1 MNAQSRGVSIPWLVI
16 ALVVWFVSAFY
27 HQEGVHYAGKLFAW
41 AKEPGSLTEAG
52 GAEGMA
58 ALERY
63 MALVFGS
70 VALALLVGVVAILRK
85 VDPVRIKRE
94 LIPWAAWAVLLIMIW
109 KVFIVYAT
117 ELVHFGQYALVGAMV
132 AFALDRGRLPVAAF
146 LVTVGLGLADEVFQH
161 FVIANL
167 WDPPHVVYSH
177 WFDFSDIVLDAL
189 GAAGGILPFLTWQR
203 LSRPDGGAGLPDT
216 SLAVKPV
223 LIVFGLITLPLAF
236 LDPQDLSHLW
246 GYYIDY
252 PYWGEYDNNKPT
264 HWPAPREGAP
274 LVMSV
279 VLILAT
285 LLEPKRRQLSQAALG
300 VLLALALFAIDPPSR
315 KEGMPVTRRV
325 PYAGAVHT
333 EGQPPVIDGKL
344 DDPVWARARRLGPF
358 RRQADGRAARWK
370 TYAKVAWDETALYV
384 AFEAEDED
392 VWARDVR
399 RDTTTLPGDE
409 VVELFLDD
417 GGDGVTYY
425 EFEVSPANRVYD
437 LFCFIPSAPV
447 DHNPWADFISMHHWN
462 APGLETAVT
471 VQGELDLVDASVAG
485 RTSPQRKVGGDRGYR
500 VELKLPW
507 SALQP
512 AYGGPTPPFGHR
524 NVPPVAG
531 DRWRMNLFRTE
542 RVREDPEKLYLEA
555 EEVKRRLQIPED
567 WWERY
572 YELAHGTLAKE
583 PDLLPLTPAELKQ
596 VPRPDPKPNPNAG
609 KIHVNKVRSLEEYQ
623 AWSPGFAGSFHKP
636 QWFGELE
643 FLPQSS
649 R

>member
-1 MNAQSRGVSIPWLVI
+1 MNAQSRGVSIPWLVV
-16 ALVVWFVSAFY
+16 ALVVWYVSARY

-41 AKEPGSLTEAG
+41 AKQPGSLTEAG

-63 MALVFGS
+63 MALAFGS

-85 VDPVRIKRE
+85 VDPARIKRE
-94 LIPWAAWAVLLIMIW
+94 LIPWAAWAVLLFMIW

-223 LIVFGLITLPLAF
+223 LIVFGLITLPLVF

-285 LLEPKRRQLSQAALG
+285 LLEPKRRQLSQGALG
-300 VLLALALFAIDPPSR
+300 VLLALALFAIHPPSR
-315 KEGMPVTRRV
+315 QEGMPVTRRV

-344 DDPVWARARRLGPF
+344 DDPVWERAARLGPF
-358 RRQADGRAARWK
+358 RRHQDGGRARWK

-384 AFEAEDED
+384 AFQAEDPD
-392 VWARDVR
+392 VWARDVE
-399 RDTTTLPGDE
+399 RDKTTLPGDE

-425 EFEVSPANRVYD
+425 EVEVSPANRVYD
-437 LFCFIPSAPV
+437 LFCLIPSAPV
-447 DHNPWADFISMHHWN
+447 DHNPWQDFLSMPRWS
-462 APGLETAVT
+462 APEMETAVQ
-471 VQGELDLVDASVAG
+471 VQGTLDLLPNKENMRDDPSAKID
-485 RTSPQRKVGGDRGYR
+485 TDTGYT
-500 VELKLPW
+500 VEIKLPW
-507 SALQP
+507 SALM
-512 AYGGPTPPFGHR
+512 AAGGPAPPVGHR
-524 NVPPVAG
+524 TVPPKAG

-542 RVREDPEKLYLEA
+542 RPRGETTPLLDKDA
-555 EEVKRRLQIPED
+555 VKERFQISDD

-572 YELAHGTLAKE
+572 YGLAHG
-583 PDLLPLTPAELKQ
+583 PLHPG
-596 VPRPDPKPNPNAG
+596 KPENGG
-609 KIHVNKVRSLEEYQ
+609 KIPLWKVRTLEEHL
-623 AWSPGFAGSFHKP
+623 AWSPAFNASFHKP

-643 FLPQSS
+643 FLPQS

>member
-1 MNAQSRGVSIPWLVI
+1 MNSQSRGVSIPWLVV

-41 AKEPGSLTEAG
+41 AKQPGTLTEAG
-52 GAEGMA
+52 GTEGMA
-58 ALERY
+58 ALERG
-63 MALVFGS
+63 MAIVFGS
-70 VALALLVGVVAILRK
+70 VALALLAGVVVVLRK
-85 VDPVRIKRE
+85 VDVAGIKRE
-94 LIPWAAWAVLLIMIW
+94 LVPWAAWAVLLFMIW

-146 LVTVGLGLADEVFQH
+146 LITVGLGLADEVFQH

-167 WDPPHVVYSH
+167 WDPIHVVMSH

-203 LSRPDGGAGLPDT
+203 LSRADGGAGLSDT
-216 SLAVKPV
+216 SVAVKPV
-223 LIVFGLITLPLAF
+223 LILFGLVTLPLAF
-236 LDPQDLSHLW
+236 LDPQDLTHLW
-246 GYYIDY
+246 GYYIDH

-274 LVMSV
+274 LVMAV

-285 LLEPKRRQLSQAALG
+285 LLEPKRRQLSQGALG
-300 VLLALALFAIDPPSR
+300 VLLALALFAIQPPSR
-315 KEGMPVTRRV
+315 EAGTPVTRRV

-344 DDPVWARARRLGPF
+344 DDPVWQRAARLGPF
-358 RRQADGRAARWK
+358 RRHGDGGMAKWN
-370 TYAKVAWDETALYV
+370 TYAKVAWDETGLYV
-384 AFEAEDED
+384 AFEAEDPD
-392 VWARDVR
+392 VWARDVV

-417 GGDGVTYY
+417 GGDGITYY
-425 EFEVSPANRVYD
+425 EVEVSPANRVYD
-437 LFCFIPSAPV
+437 LFCLIPSAPV
-447 DHNPWADFISMHHWN
+447 DHNPWQDFLSMPRWS
-462 APGLETAVT
+462 APELETAVQ
-471 VQGELDLVDASVAG
+471 VQGTLDLLSNKENG
-485 RTSPQRKVGGDRGYR
+485 RDDPKGVIGGDSGYT

-507 SALQP
+507 SALQT
-512 AYGGPTPPFGHR
+512 AGGPTPPSGHR
-524 NVPPVAG
+524 NVPPRAG

-542 RVREDPEKLYLEA
+542 RVRGEGPAATLLEPKAVKERLGISDAMWDRYYKLSHGPLSST
-555 EEVKRRLQIPED
+555 KPED
-567 WWERY
+567 
-572 YELAHGTLAKE
+572 G
-583 PDLLPLTPAELKQ
+583 
-596 VPRPDPKPNPNAG
+596 G
-609 KIHVNKVRSLEEYQ
+609 KIPLWKVRTLEEHL
-623 AWSPGFAGSFHKP
+623 AWSPAFNSSFHKP

-643 FLPQSS
+643 FLPKSP